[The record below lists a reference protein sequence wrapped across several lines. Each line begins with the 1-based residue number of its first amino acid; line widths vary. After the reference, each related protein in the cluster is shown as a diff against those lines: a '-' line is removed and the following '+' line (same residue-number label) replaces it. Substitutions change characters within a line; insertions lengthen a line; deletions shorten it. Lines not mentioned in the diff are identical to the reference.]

1 MAINFQL
8 GVPMIGDVEKGYDS
22 TSVAQAEATIDS
34 LNQDP
39 FDRQIL
45 EMFASK
51 LAPCSG
57 LLCDLGCGP
66 GQVARF
72 FHDQGYQVIGLD
84 LSAGMLREARKF
96 HPGIRF
102 AKANMKKLP
111 FKDGELAGIIGFLSL
126 CHIPRW
132 EIPSVLA
139 ELRRALRPSGLLL
152 LAFHLGRGTFFRT
165 ESWGKPVSL
174 QTTLLQSLELQEY
187 LRAAGFQ
194 VSGSIER
201 TDPKGSRG
209 YLLALQPC
217 AASRAASSLREAV
230 LTGTAK
236 DLDALFAKGISPD
249 TLLDG
254 FTALHLAAGD
264 GRIPIIKLLLRAGAT
279 VDMPCSAGGTA
290 LYVAIQMGQFA
301 AARRLFDAG
310 ADPAFTDLQ
319 GNTLL
324 HVACNLG
331 RTDIVKWLLQ
341 LNVDPQSKN
350 QQGETPGT
358 WAARAGFEKLAAML
372 GDGGETGS
380 SEMPIFKVAGA
391 GDSGGLTCNH
401 PGQEG
406 GLNFHTSI

>member
-1 MAINFQL
+1 M
-8 GVPMIGDVEKGYDS
+8 VGDIEKGYDL
-22 TSVAQAEATIDS
+22 TSVAQAEATVESI
-34 LNQDP
+34 NQDP
-39 FDRQIL
+39 FDQQIL

-57 LLCDLGCGP
+57 LICDLGCGP

-72 FHDQGYQVIGLD
+72 FHDRGYQVIGVD

-111 FKDGELAGIIGFLSL
+111 FKDGELAGIVGFLSL

-139 ELRRALRPSGLLL
+139 ELRRTLRPSGLLL

-194 VSGSIER
+194 VVGCMER
-201 TDPKGSRG
+201 TDPRGPRG

-217 AASRAASSLREAV
+217 DASRVVSALREAV
-230 LTGTAK
+230 FTGTVK
-236 DLDALFAKGISPD
+236 DVEALLNNGLSPD
-249 TLLDG
+249 TLIDG

-264 GRIPIIKLLLRAGAT
+264 GRLPIIKLLLRAGAS
-279 VDMPCSAGGTA
+279 VDMPCTAGGTP
-290 LYVAIQMGQFA
+290 LYIAIQMGQFT
-301 AARRLFDAG
+301 AARRLYEAG
-310 ADPAFTDLQ
+310 ANPALTDNQ
-319 GNTLL
+319 GTTLL
-324 HVACNLG
+324 HLACNLG
-331 RTDIVKWLLQ
+331 RTDIVQWLLQ
-341 LNVDPQSKN
+341 LRVDPQSQN
-350 QQGETPGT
+350 QQGETPAT

-372 GDGGETGS
+372 GWVKDAPKDSETAPDSCVPVGVSKLPPQEPGLGS
-380 SEMPIFKVAGA
+380 GWS
-391 GDSGGLTCNH
+391 GDL
-401 PGQEG
+401 
-406 GLNFHTSI
+406 L

>member
-1 MAINFQL
+1 M
-8 GVPMIGDVEKGYDS
+8 VGDIEKGYDL
-22 TSVAQAEATIDS
+22 TSVAQAEATVESI
-34 LNQDP
+34 NQDP
-39 FDRQIL
+39 FDQQIL

-51 LAPCSG
+51 LGPCSG

-72 FHDQGYQVIGLD
+72 FHDRGYQVIGVD

-111 FKDGELAGIIGFLSL
+111 FKDGELAGIVGFLSL

-132 EIPSVLA
+132 EIPSVLT
-139 ELRRALRPSGLLL
+139 ELRRTLRPSGLML

-165 ESWGKPVSL
+165 ESWGKPVSM

-194 VSGSIER
+194 VVGCMER
-201 TDPKGSRG
+201 TDPRGARG

-217 AASRAASSLREAV
+217 DASRVVSSLREAV
-230 LTGTAK
+230 LTGTVK
-236 DLDALFAKGISPD
+236 DVEALLTKGLSPD
-249 TLLDG
+249 TLIDG

-264 GRIPIIKLLLRAGAT
+264 GRLQVIKLLLRTGAS
-279 VDMPCSAGGTA
+279 VDMPCTAGGTA

-301 AARRLFDAG
+301 AARRLHEAG
-310 ADPAFTDLQ
+310 ANPTFTDHQ

-324 HVACNLG
+324 HLACNLG

-341 LNVDPQSKN
+341 LNVDPQSQN
-350 QQGETPGT
+350 QQGETPAM
-358 WAARAGFEKLAAML
+358 WAARSGFEKLAAML
-372 GDGGETGS
+372 GWVNNDPKDSDVAPATRLPEGFSKFPPQEPGSGSGWGG
-380 SEMPIFKVAGA
+380 
-391 GDSGGLTCNH
+391 DL
-401 PGQEG
+401 
-406 GLNFHTSI
+406 L